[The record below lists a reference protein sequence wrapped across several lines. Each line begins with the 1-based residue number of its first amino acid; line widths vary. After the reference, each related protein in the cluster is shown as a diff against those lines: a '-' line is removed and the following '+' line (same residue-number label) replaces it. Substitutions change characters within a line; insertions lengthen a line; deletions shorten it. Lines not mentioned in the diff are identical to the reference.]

1 MIISALAVMA
11 MLNGTPKLIYTFPYK
26 TEEACKTAQDRLE
39 TAGQYEVG
47 SMCVETEVNQ
57 WTDPKHQG
65 WVLGM
70 VLIDDK
76 TGKTIGSPSEVPMSD
91 LADCKAGLLQAL
103 KSAYDHNKLNTA
115 FFCFNSTQS

>member
-1 MIISALAVMA
+1 MISFLAIMA
-11 MLNGTPKLIYTFPYK
+11 MLNGTPELIYNFPYK
-26 TEEACKTAQDRLE
+26 TEEACKTAQNSLE

-47 SMCVETEVNQ
+47 SMCIESEVSK
-57 WTDPKHQG
+57 WIEPKHQG

-70 VLIDDK
+70 VLIDEK
-76 TGKTIGSPSEVPMSD
+76 TGKPIGSPSEVPMRS
-91 LADCKAGLLQAL
+91 LADCKAGLLHGL